1 MFLRVYRVYNSCRKV
16 SVKNLHVYDFSFQA
30 DLVYLVKQLRDDRYG
45 HELGTLN
52 KTLEGCR

>member
-30 DLVYLVKQLRDDRYG
+30 DLVYPVKQLRDDRYG
-45 HELGTLN
+45 HGH
-52 KTLEGCR
+52 